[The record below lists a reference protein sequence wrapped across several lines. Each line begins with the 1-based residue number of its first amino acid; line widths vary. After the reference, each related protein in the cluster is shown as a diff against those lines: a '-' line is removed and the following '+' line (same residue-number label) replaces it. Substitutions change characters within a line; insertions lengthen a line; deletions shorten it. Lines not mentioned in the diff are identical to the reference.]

1 MNREYSQI
9 EGRLLELL
17 ARPAELSESLFNETA
32 LSIYQFQ
39 RRHNPAFESYCK
51 LLGAGMELESWKAIP
66 AVPQSAFKHSALR
79 AFPAE
84 LTSTTFRTSG
94 TTGEGF
100 GEHHFLSTRLYDAA
114 ILHGWDYFGLP
125 KLRQAILTLPPEHAP
140 HSSLSH
146 MMGCLKARAPHGS
159 QQFLIRADGTLDLPG
174 LQQAAAQSEPL
185 LLMGTAL
192 AFLHLFESQPRLELP
207 PGSFALETG
216 GYKGDRRVLT
226 KPELYAMFSA
236 QLGLAPDR
244 VFNEYGMT
252 ELSSQFYAQGLGSPH
267 LAPPWMRA
275 VLIDPE
281 TGLEAAPGATGM
293 IRILDLA
300 NLGSVLAIQTRDL
313 AISSPSQTSPL
324 SRPDAQAGFELL
336 GRDPAALPRGCSRSA
351 DEILSAGAN

>member
-1 MNREYSQI
+1 M
-9 EGRLLELL
+9 
-17 ARPAELSESLFNETA
+17 
-32 LSIYQFQ
+32 
-39 RRHNPAFESYCK
+39 
-51 LLGAGMELESWKAIP
+51 
-66 AVPQSAFKHSALR
+66 
-79 AFPAE
+79 
-84 LTSTTFRTSG
+84 
-94 TTGEGF
+94 
-100 GEHHFLSTRLYDAA
+100 
-114 ILHGWDYFGLP
+114 
-125 KLRQAILTLPPEHAP
+125 
-140 HSSLSH
+140 
-146 MMGCLKARAPHGS
+146 
-159 QQFLIRADGTLDLPG
+159 IRADGTLDLPG